1 MDKLTEE
8 ELWSRITA
16 QAEDMTYTIDQCVP
30 NRIERVTAS
39 KVVRRSANSS
49 KASSV
54 ARKHFWNTYEYLWE
68 HCQVTHLDLVRDDFP
83 GQPVKRQVSRIVLV
97 ILGKAAPE
105 QIEMFKRDPQHRH
118 SGIGLRM
125 CVGRH

>member
-16 QAEDMTYTIDQCVP
+16 QAEEMIYTIDQGAR

-68 HCQVTHLDLVRDDFP
+68 HRQVTHLHLVRDDFR
-83 GQPVKRQVSRIVLV
+83 GQPVNRRVARIVLA

-118 SGIGLRM
+118 SGIRLRM
-125 CVGRH
+125 CVGKH